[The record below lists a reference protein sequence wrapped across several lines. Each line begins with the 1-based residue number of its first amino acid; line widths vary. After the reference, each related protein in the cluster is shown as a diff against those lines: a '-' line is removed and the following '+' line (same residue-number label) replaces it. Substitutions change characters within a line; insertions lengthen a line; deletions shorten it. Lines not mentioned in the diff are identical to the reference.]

1 MSPELLVRHEKEES
15 SAEVAARV
23 LQARDIQAERFRD
36 EDISVNAEMNNS
48 QLRRYCLLD
57 RNCEALLEKLMK
69 RSGFSARAYT
79 RIIKMART
87 IADLEG
93 APEISVAHISEAA
106 GYRFLDKII

>member
-1 MSPELLVRHEKEES
+1 
-15 SAEVAARV
+15 
-23 LQARDIQAERFRD
+23 
-36 EDISVNAEMNNS
+36 MNNS
-48 QLRRYCLLD
+48 QLRHYCLLD